1 MSKDIKRREFL
12 ILAAA
17 TLTNPKMVEAGSS
30 ASPER
35 VVDVGPVNGY
45 VTDGVYAGFRN
56 QGFFV
61 VRKGKELFALS
72 ALCTH
77 RKCKLSTQS
86 DHSFYCPCHGSAF
99 DPGGK
104 VIEGPAARD
113 LPQLPSSVSEK
124 GHLLVKVPA

>member
-1 MSKDIKRREFL
+1 MSKKLKRREFL

-17 TLTNPKMVEAGSS
+17 ALSNQKAVEAGEL

-35 VVDVGPVNGY
+35 IVDAGPVSGY
-45 VTDGVYAGFRN
+45 VRDGVYAGFRN

-61 VRKGKELFALS
+61 VRKGKELFVLS

-86 DHSFYCPCHGSAF
+86 DHSFYCPCHGSEF
-99 DPGGK
+99 DPSGR
-104 VIEGPAARD
+104 VTEGPATRD
-113 LPQLPSSVSEK
+113 LPRLPSSVSEN

>member
-17 TLTNPKMVEAGSS
+17 ALSNPKIVEAGRLPSS
-30 ASPER
+30 ER
-35 VVDVGPVNGY
+35 VVDVGPVSGY
-45 VTDGVYAGFRN
+45 VSDGVYADFRN

-86 DHSFYCPCHGSAF
+86 DHSFYCPCHGSEF
-99 DPGGK
+99 DPSGK
-104 VIEGPAARD
+104 VKEGPATRD
-113 LPQLPSSVSEK
+113 LPQLPSFLSEK

>member
-17 TLTNPKMVEAGSS
+17 TLTNPKMVEAGSL